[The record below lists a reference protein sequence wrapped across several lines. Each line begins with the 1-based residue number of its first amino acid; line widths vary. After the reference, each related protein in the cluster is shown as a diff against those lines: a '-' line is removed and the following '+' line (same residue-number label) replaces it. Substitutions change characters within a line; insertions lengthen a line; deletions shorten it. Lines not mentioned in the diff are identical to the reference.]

1 MQIDKQNIQALKYHE
16 RVLPS
21 IGSFLPVL
29 LVAPTLWLMLLPIA
43 PMVGVF
49 AGLIISAFI
58 CIFMIANSPLIQVRE
73 GFLLV
78 NKANISLDAIGEAI
92 TIGKESAFA
101 ERGPNLDSRAFLAI
115 QASAPTM
122 VKIKVIDPADPTPYL
137 LVSSRHPDELIS
149 ALAK

>member
-1 MQIDKQNIQALKYHE
+1 MQTDKQNIRALKYHE

-43 PMVGVF
+43 PVVGVF
-49 AGLIISAFI
+49 AGLVISVFI
-58 CIFMIANSPLIQVRE
+58 CIFMITNSPLIEVRE

-78 NKANISLDAIGEAI
+78 NTANISLDAIGDAVAI
-92 TIGKESAFA
+92 DKNSAFA

-122 VKIKVIDPADPTPYL
+122 VKIRVTDPEDPTPYL

>member
-1 MQIDKQNIQALKYHE
+1 MQTDKQNTQAITYHE

-43 PMVGVF
+43 PMVGIF
-49 AGLIISAFI
+49 SGLVISVII
-58 CIFMIANSPLIQVRE
+58 CIFMIVNSPLIEIRE
-73 GFLLV
+73 GLLLV
-78 NKANISLDAIGEAI
+78 NKANISLDVIGDAV
-92 TIGKESAFA
+92 TIDKKSAFA

-122 VKIKVIDPADPTPYL
+122 VKIRIIDPADPTPYL

>member
-1 MQIDKQNIQALKYHE
+1 MQTDKQNMQALRYHE

-49 AGLIISAFI
+49 AGLLISTII
-58 CIFMIANSPLIQVRE
+58 CIFMIANSPLIQVRD
-73 GFLLV
+73 GLLLV
-78 NKANISLDAIGEAI
+78 NKANISIDAIGDAI
-92 TIGKESAFA
+92 IIDKKFAFA

-115 QASAPTM
+115 QASVPTM

-137 LVSSRHPDELIS
+137 LVSSRRPDELIS